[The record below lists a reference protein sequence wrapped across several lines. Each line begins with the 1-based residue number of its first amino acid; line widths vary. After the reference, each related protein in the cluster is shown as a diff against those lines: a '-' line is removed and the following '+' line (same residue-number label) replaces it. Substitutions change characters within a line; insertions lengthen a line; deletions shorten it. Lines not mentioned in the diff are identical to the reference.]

1 MRPIKSI
8 YYYYYYFTMYPRK
21 MSLSLCV
28 EKIQKVKGMT
38 HSLFEIR
45 PHSKRQDMPLSAQL
59 RNEFMIR
66 LL

>member
-1 MRPIKSI
+1 MSPIKSI
-8 YYYYYYFTMYPRK
+8 YYYYYFTMYPHK

-28 EKIQKVKGMT
+28 EKIQKVKEMT
-38 HSLFEIR
+38 HSLSVIR